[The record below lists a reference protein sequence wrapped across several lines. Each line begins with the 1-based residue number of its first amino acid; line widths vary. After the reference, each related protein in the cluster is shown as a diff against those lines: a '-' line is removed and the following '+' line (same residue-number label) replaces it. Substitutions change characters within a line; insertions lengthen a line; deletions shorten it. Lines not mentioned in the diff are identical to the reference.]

1 MKDNYLITID
11 TTQKTDAGDDNFT
24 LSTFGEYDYSSGSTE
39 IRYEDSA
46 ATGFE
51 GCKTVLRIEPSSVT
65 RKRTGASSSHMI
77 LEKGKKHICHYTTPY
92 GDLPLGVYTEDIR
105 DELNEKGGTL
115 DLRYSLDLNANL
127 FALNHLKITVR
138 EKN

>member
-11 TTQKTDAGDDNFT
+11 TIQKTDAGDDNFS
-24 LSTFGEYDYSSGSTE
+24 LSTFGEYDYTSDRTV

-51 GCKTVLRIEPSSVT
+51 GCETELNISSEGVT
-65 RKRTGASSSHMI
+65 MRRTGPSSSHMV
-77 LEKGKKHICHYTTPY
+77 LEKGKKHVCHYMTPY
-92 GDLPLGVYTEDIR
+92 GDLPLGVYTEYIKD
-105 DELNEKGGTL
+105 DLSESGGTL
-115 DLRYSLDLNANL
+115 DLRYSLDLNANF
-127 FALNHLKITVR
+127 FALNHLKITVK